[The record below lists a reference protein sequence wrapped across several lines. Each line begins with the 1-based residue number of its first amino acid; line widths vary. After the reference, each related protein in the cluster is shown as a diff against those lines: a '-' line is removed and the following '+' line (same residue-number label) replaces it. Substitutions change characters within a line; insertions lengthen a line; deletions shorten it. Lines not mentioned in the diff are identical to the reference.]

1 MKNTPLEESEFEQRL
16 RKKAA
21 EEEENDRASSFA
33 EVNSSDTT
41 CEPTEAGGDTTRE
54 VELLDDVQSAHEKEI
69 ESLKDQLLRARA
81 EFDNYRKRIA
91 RDHERIRATAAETL
105 IRTLVPVV
113 DSLER
118 ALDHGESDAAS
129 LCEGLEMVHKQL
141 CDTLEQQG
149 LRPIHALGEVFDP
162 RFHEAVTEVDSD
174 EVEAGSVAQEFQKG
188 YMLGDSILRPSG
200 VAVSRGPAEGPETN
214 E

>member
-1 MKNTPLEESEFEQRL
+1 MKNEPLEESEFERRL

-21 EEEENDRASSFA
+21 EEDESEKASSCA
-33 EVNSSDTT
+33 EVNPPDTT
-41 CEPTEAGGDTTRE
+41 CEPTEADDEITRE
-54 VELLDDVQSAHEKEI
+54 VKLLDDVQSAHEEEI

-105 IRTLVPVV
+105 IRTLVPVL

-118 ALDHGESDAAS
+118 ARDHGESDAAS

-162 RFHEAVTEVDSD
+162 HFHEAVTQVDSD

-200 VAVSRGPAEGPETN
+200 VAVSRGPAEDPETN